1 MKPMKQRKPDVLDAL
16 MSADMDDDLPEEDE
30 GADMAVMSFEDE
42 DDVPEAPGEEGTP
55 EATIADIRRGLDEL
69 EAMFAGG

>member
-1 MKPMKQRKPDVLDAL
+1 MMKQRKPDVLDAL
-16 MSADMDDDLPEEDE
+16 MSADMDDDMPEEDE
-30 GADMAVMSFEDE
+30 GADVAVMSFED
-42 DDVPEAPGEEGTP
+42 DDEMPEAPEEGTP